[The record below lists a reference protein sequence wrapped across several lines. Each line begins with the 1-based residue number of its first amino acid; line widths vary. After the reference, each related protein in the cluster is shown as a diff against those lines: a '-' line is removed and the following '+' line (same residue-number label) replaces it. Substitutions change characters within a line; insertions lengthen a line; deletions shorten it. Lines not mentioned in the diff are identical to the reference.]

1 MNIFESP
8 FSKNTCGSLPI
19 LSGKS
24 GDMQLMMIDKNNQSC
39 NVKLLHD
46 RDLEVDS
53 GGNFTTVSEKISCSL
68 SINTFVLYL
77 NKPSSYSW
85 VLENSVTINIYNFKT
100 NKLLA
105 TTVIGKQDSIVRLG
119 VSKYKDKPS
128 IVLSKCDPDIDFD
141 LNDEFV
147 KIEIV
152 SMCDQNA
159 SPCCDSLPTQVSVSG
174 YSTLCIPLNEFYT
187 IPDYPPITTTPA
199 PYSAPAPTISLL
211 DDLAVKQSS
220 GIPYYVVDAHVS
232 TSDGSDFSYWWER
245 SENNSSWQ
253 RITDLK
259 TEKTETLVALKEVKR
274 RDYYYRLYFD
284 SPEKKRSNVAFFDYP
299 DPAPTTTTST
309 TTAAPLVHPNSP
321 TNVDA
326 SGGGFR
332 QVHLSWNAPVEDERA
347 PVSGYRILANTI
359 ASTSPYSSDYAFKTE
374 VSASTTGYFQPVAQ
388 LYDGITLHYC
398 VSAANFFGFSEVAC
412 DSAATI
418 STEPPT
424 VSNLVVTPDDTGGV
438 EGFFLNWDTGGVNEV
453 YPLVSHKIRHRTSG
467 TADTYSVINY
477 PVAELSV
484 TQVKVTGLFD
494 NCEQIE
500 FLVDAES
507 TIGFSTVPATGYGLY
522 GFLPHSPTN
531 LSLALQDAGGGNVNI
546 DLGWTEPT
554 DSGRCDVIGYVYNY
568 RLAGTLDWGFDVP
581 LTVAGATPDITPVT
595 TNPNTYSIQTNAVPS
610 GDYEARIAAI
620 TVVGTGS
627 YGAISAAT
635 LVKLD
640 FEEWIQNT
648 GVDKDH
654 LYSIPNNSA
663 YTSWAH
669 IDTHPTSVGDDGG
682 DALYNRSNAAKFG
695 NFGLYGGSEA
705 FNNGITYFTCP
716 VMRHVSAGSSTNA
729 IYPSKVGYVIFDG
742 DVDSWSEK
750 QTGAQGS
757 TTNPYYKS
765 LTNSV
770 TPLNLDGDG
779 ETRYTLE
786 TWFKLN
792 DIDTTWTNANLSM
805 TDSMGLL
812 SLVTVPD
819 SKFFNTTNFAN
830 LSENCGGGFNGTG
843 FEFFQGGFDESLGFN
858 GGSTYAYVFLKGDF
872 ISGSGLRLK
881 IEQSINSVYGNNS
894 GDNIE
899 VDTASSSMEILAPHP
914 NYINDTE
921 WHHIAIVGS
930 GNNLKLYV
938 DGTGIIDHDTQH
950 SIRIFYGDGVSED
963 TYIPATGFDHTSQFG
978 YLVFNQTHDNV
989 GVLYDTDGYESID
1002 GYCNYF
1008 DEIRL
1013 TKTVA
1018 YTGNFPVPTEPL
1030 I

>member
-1 MNIFESP
+1 
-8 FSKNTCGSLPI
+8 LPI
-19 LSGKS
+19 LNGKS

-46 RDLEVDS
+46 RNLEVDS

-68 SINTFVLYL
+68 SVNKFVLYL

-119 VSKYKDKPS
+119 VSKYKDRPS

-159 SPCCDSLPTQVSVSG
+159 SPCCDALPTQVSVSG

-187 IPDYPPITTTPA
+187 IPDYPSATTTPA

-220 GIPYYVVDAHVS
+220 GIPYYVVDAHIS

-245 SENNSSWQ
+245 SENNRNWQ

-274 RDYYYRLYFD
+274 RDYYYRLYFE
-284 SPEKKRSNVAFFDYP
+284 SPQRKRSNIAFFDYP
-299 DPAPTTTTST
+299 DPAPTTSTST

-321 TNVDA
+321 TSVDA

-332 QVHLSWNAPVEDERA
+332 KVHLSWKAPTEDDRA

-359 ASTSPYSSDYAFKTE
+359 ASTSPYSSNYTFKTE

-424 VSNLVVTPDDTGGV
+424 VSNLIVTPDDTGGV
-438 EGFFLNWDTGGVNEV
+438 DGFFLNWHTGGVNEV

-477 PVAELSV
+477 PVADLSV

-507 TIGFSTVPATGYGLY
+507 TIGMSVIPATGYGLY
-522 GFLPHSPTN
+522 AFLPHAPTN
-531 LSLALQDAGGGNVNI
+531 LSLVLEDAGLGDDTVKI
-546 DLGWTEPT
+546 DIGWTEPT
-554 DSGRCDVIGYVYNY
+554 DSGRCGINSYVLNY
-568 RLAGTLDWGFDVP
+568 RLAGSTDWG
-581 LTVAGATPDITPVT
+581 PDINFLADGSTHALTPET
-595 TNPNTYSIQTNAVPS
+595 TNPNTYSVQTENVAS
-610 GDYEARIAAI
+610 GIYEARVAAI
-620 TVVGTGS
+620 TIDGEDNIVGTGT
-627 YGAISAAT
+627 YGGVSAAT
-635 LVKLD
+635 IVKLD
-640 FEEWIQNT
+640 FDDWVANT
-648 GVDKDH
+648 GTITPHYYHIENKS
-654 LYSIPNNSA
+654 LYVTYGDIITENDVTSDGQAANNA
-663 YTSWAH
+663 
-669 IDTHPTSVGDDGG
+669 DP
-682 DALYNRSNAAKFG
+682 LYARAQGAKFG
-695 NFGLYGGSEA
+695 TYG
-705 FNNGITYFTCP
+705 FY
-716 VMRHVSAGSSTNA
+716 GSSLGFACPEQSYVSPTADNDQL
-729 IYPSKVGYVIFDG
+729 YPYKLVRVAFDNLSDQDG
-742 DVDSWSEK
+742 TPQFASQDHV
-750 QTGAQGS
+750 
-757 TTNPYYKS
+757 S
-765 LTNSV
+765 LTNSA
-770 TPLNLDGDG
+770 TRLNDDSDG
-779 ETRYTLE
+779 ETRSTME
-786 TWFKLN
+786 CWFKLPTSGPE
-792 DIDTTWTNANLSM
+792 DDTIDTTLTN
-805 TDSMGLL
+805 TDIGIMGTYLKIDPAPFNTSNFPLLDFDLNDGTDYSMGY
-812 SLVTVPD
+812 P
-819 SKFFNTTNFAN
+819 
-830 LSENCGGGFNGTG
+830 ENMYKSI
-843 FEFFQGGFDESLGFN
+843 DILGDYIF
-858 GGSTYAYVFLKGDF
+858 
-872 ISGSGLRLK
+872 GSGLRLK
-881 IEQSINSVYGNNS
+881 LEHRIYGGSNLGTDYGWEGGGGGRAYVNNSV
-894 GDNIE
+894 DLI
-899 VDTASSSMEILAPHP
+899 APHP

-921 WHHIAIVGS
+921 WHHLAVVSS
-930 GNNLKLYV
+930 GNNLKFYV
-938 DGTGIIDHDTQH
+938 DGTGIIDHDYTCN
-950 SIRIFYGDGVSED
+950 IGVDYDSGAGEYNIVGTGID
-963 TYIPATGFDHTSQFG
+963 IPSYFG
-978 YLVFNQTHDNV
+978 YLVAGTDTTNALYSINQQDDPQSSQAFCV
-989 GVLYDTDGYESID
+989 YL
-1002 GYCNYF
+1002 
-1008 DEIRL
+1008 DEVRL
-1013 TKTVA
+1013 TRFVA
-1018 YTGNFPVPTEPL
+1018 YSGNFDVPTEPL
-1030 I
+1030 T